1 MELELFTKKL
11 FKKAAE
17 SGFEEYEIYYMD
29 SENMSINVY
38 EGEVEKY
45 KMNKSFGL
53 SFRGKINGKMGYSYT
68 EIADDNAIDMLI
80 QNAKSAALAI
90 ENEDKQFIYQGD
102 KEYKKLDTYNEALD
116 NVHADQL
123 ISLAIDME
131 KECRKLSDKIVS
143 FEGCAAGYGKASYGI
158 INSKGLNLKNK
169 DNSLSAYVIPIVSDG
184 KDKFDGMG
192 YRITDDIKK
201 VDPKVIAKEAVND
214 ALSRIGGES
223 VPSSKYK
230 IIVNNEAMS
239 SLLATFCSVFN
250 SENVQ
255 KGLSLLKDKEG
266 DKIASSIV
274 TLVDDP
280 HLKGGLSSTPFDDEG
295 VATFSKEIIKD
306 GVLKTFLYNLK
317 TANKANVKSTGNG
330 FKSSYA
336 STIGISPSNMY
347 IKKGNKSFDEL
358 LQEVDNGLIITEF
371 NGLHSG
377 ANAITGEFSLAAKGF
392 MIENGK
398 KGKPVQQITVA
409 GNFFTF
415 LKNITDI
422 GSDLK
427 FPMSSIGSPSV
438 VVEGLSV
445 AGK

>member
-11 FKKAAE
+11 FKKAIE
-17 SGFEEYEIYYMD
+17 NGFNEYEVYYMD
-29 SENMSINVY
+29 SESMSINVY

-68 EIADDNAIDMLI
+68 EIADDAAIDMLI
-80 QNAKSAALAI
+80 KNAKSAALAI
-90 ENEDKQFIYQGD
+90 ENEDKQFIYEGD
-102 KEYKKLDTYNEALD
+102 KEYKKLNTYNDSLD
-116 NVHADQL
+116 EIHSDKL
-123 ISLAIDME
+123 ISLAINME

-143 FEGCAAGYGKASYGI
+143 FGGCTAGYGKASYGI
-158 INSKGLNLKNK
+158 INSKGLNLKNR

-184 KDKFDGMG
+184 KDKFDGIG
-192 YRITDDIKK
+192 YRIEDDIEKI
-201 VDPKVIAKEAVND
+201 DPKEVAKEAVND
-214 ALSRIGGES
+214 ALSRIGGKS

-239 SLLATFCSVFN
+239 SLLSTFCSVFN

-266 DKIASSIV
+266 EKVASNIV

-280 HLKGGLSSTPFDDEG
+280 HLEGGLSSTPFDDEG
-295 VATFSKEIIKD
+295 VATFSKEIIKN
-306 GVLKTFLYNLK
+306 GTLKTFLYNLK
-317 TANKANVKSTGNG
+317 TASKANVKSTGNG

-347 IKKGNKSFDEL
+347 IKKGNKGFDQL
-358 LQEVDNGLIITEF
+358 LKEIDNGLIITEF

-392 MIENGK
+392 VVSHGK
-398 KGKPVQQITVA
+398 KGRPVQQITVA
-409 GNFFTF
+409 GNFFDF

-422 GSDLK
+422 GNDLK

-438 VVEGLSV
+438 IVEGLSV